1 MKAPP
6 RRKGN
11 SHPKL
16 ARNHAAETGTTREPR
31 GRPTQKVYP
40 NQPIH
45 AQTSVTSQNTT
56 RATRHIYVTYQVLAH
71 KQRPPPNPLV
81 EHPAGAF
88 AYKTFRRSSRI
99 HAARFRSV
107 RRRLLRFAEQALTSQ
122 RGQTRH
128 RTEILLLVTTGQHL
142 LSKHLVKR
150 HTRRHNRQVLVV
162 QAVGQ
167 HHKT

>member
-1 MKAPP
+1 MFLTSLSTAGIYEPAEYNEPRQTKAPS
-6 RRKGN
+6 GF
-11 SHPKL
+11 S
-16 ARNHAAETGTTREPR
+16 R
-31 GRPTQKVYP
+31 G
-40 NQPIH
+40 
-45 AQTSVTSQNTT
+45 ASGGG
-56 RATRHIYVTYQVLAH
+56 L
-71 KQRPPPNPLV
+71 L
-81 EHPAGAF
+81 
-88 AYKTFRRSSRI
+88 YKTFRRSSHI

-128 RTEILLLVTTGQHL
+128 RAEILLLVTTGQHL
-142 LSKHLVKR
+142 RGKHLVKR